1 MSHGQRYDQTVARL
15 EEEIEDIKKTLNG
28 NYGTKHGTLLLMEL
42 ERTEEGLRAVKAKRI
57 NNAPASPN
65 VRLENISRAR

>member
-1 MSHGQRYDQTVARL
+1 MSHAQRYDQTVARL
-15 EEEIEDIKKTLNG
+15 EENIEDIKKTLGG

-42 ERTEEGLRAVKAKRI
+42 ERTEEELRAVKAKRI

-65 VRLENISRAR
+65 MRLQNLPRGG

>member
-15 EEEIEDIKKTLNG
+15 EEEIEDIKKTLGG

-42 ERTEEGLRAVKAKRI
+42 ERNEQELRAVKAKRI
-57 NNAPASPN
+57 NNAPLVGN
-65 VRLENISRAR
+65 RRLEAISYGR